1 MSENQFS
8 NRQILKVTSLFGG
21 VQFLNILFSI
31 IRSKLVALLLGPAG
45 MGTVGLLSN
54 TINLLSSFTNFGLE
68 TSAIKSISLANQNE
82 DKAVLETEIGT
93 LQRLAWLTGI
103 FGTIITIVFSSSL
116 SLLVFGTRDFTYPF
130 IWIAVTLLLRQ
141 ITVGQLTVL
150 QGLRKFAHLAKANL
164 LGSFLGLVFTIPLY
178 YFWGLDAIVPVLLV
192 SSLTSLFCSWYFFKK
207 ITFKAVKLSTS
218 EVFANGKGMIKLGF
232 SLSFIG
238 LLTLLTS
245 YILQI
250 IISKRGGVTDVG
262 LFNAGFAIINTYV
275 GMIFTAISVDY
286 FPRLTTVSHNDIE
299 VRNTVVQQAILSV
312 LIITPIIVIFLT
324 FAPFIIKIL
333 YSKDF
338 IAIIPMVSWGI
349 LGMLF
354 KAVSWTM
361 GFILIAKEDSKI
373 FIKTALG
380 FNIIFLINN
389 YLAYYFYGLEG
400 LGMTFFLNYIIHYFS
415 LKIITY
421 SRYNFYF
428 SKEFYKIFVFSIVL
442 CLVTYLFSYI
452 SLYYIKYGLM
462 ILMSVCSIAYTCYQL
477 DKKVNL
483 KEIII
488 SKLQKEENGK

>member
-31 IRSKLVALLLGPAG
+31 IRSKLVAVLLGPAG

-116 SLLVFGTRDFTYPF
+116 SLLVFGTRNFTYPF

-192 SSLTSLFCSWYFFKK
+192 SSVTSLFCSWYFFKK

-338 IAIIPMVSWGI
+338 IAIIPMVS
-349 LGMLF
+349 L
-354 KAVSWTM
+354 
-361 GFILIAKEDSKI
+361 
-373 FIKTALG
+373 
-380 FNIIFLINN
+380 
-389 YLAYYFYGLEG
+389 
-400 LGMTFFLNYIIHYFS
+400 
-415 LKIITY
+415 
-421 SRYNFYF
+421 
-428 SKEFYKIFVFSIVL
+428 
-442 CLVTYLFSYI
+442 
-452 SLYYIKYGLM
+452 
-462 ILMSVCSIAYTCYQL
+462 
-477 DKKVNL
+477 
-483 KEIII
+483 
-488 SKLQKEENGK
+488 